1 MKVEKKLNKRG
12 DLCGLMM
19 TMCPKIRSMTKLCNW
34 SQKIRTKNPNKQK
47 LQFFCNDYPG
57 LSIRSVHALEYCN
70 HTLLQILLENKQQ
83 FKSNILLKN
92 FIDKN
97 SRMIRVKGIRGQG
110 MKVKI
115 IFEHKNVQHKALN
128 SYFNWSINSKLNFL
142 VIKGKRKV
150 W

>member
-1 MKVEKKLNKRG
+1 MQLKSKNK
-12 DLCGLMM
+12 
-19 TMCPKIRSMTKLCNW
+19 TQKPKQIKT
-34 SQKIRTKNPNKQK
+34 PV
-47 LQFFCNDYPG
+47 FCNDYPG

-70 HTLLQILLENKQQ
+70 HTLLLILLENKQQ

-115 IFEHKNVQHKALN
+115 IFEHKNAQHKALN

-150 W
+150 